1 MCTVQPQ
8 KRVPEREQL
17 PETIKERIVPTLPG
31 ARIIPVST
39 SQSGREFWIYGG
51 FSTDPQKTCLTEA
64 KEARKSTGG
73 LPFKN
78 T

>member
-1 MCTVQPQ
+1 MCAVQPH
-8 KRVPEREQL
+8 KIVPEREQL
-17 PETIKERIVPTLPG
+17 PETIKEKIVPTLPG

-39 SQSGREFWIYGG
+39 RQSGKAFWIYGG
-51 FSTDPQKTCLTEA
+51 FSTDPQKACLTEA
-64 KEARKSTGG
+64 KEAKKNAGG